1 MSRRVKRGAVCQP
14 SVGASLSRGLPLL
27 CLVGAV
33 SLILALVVPGP
44 AAAQEGTPVLTET
57 PFPTSTPLP
66 TLRAEPTATPSPT
79 FTPEPTATPSPTFT
93 PEPTATPSPTSP
105 PTFTPESTATPS
117 PTAPPT
123 FTPESTATPS
133 PTPAN
138 SPTLPPLPSPTF
150 TAEPTATPSPTPP
163 LPPVAVTGRVVIP
176 GRVVPLPVTVQALAA
191 NVPVAQ
197 AVSGPDG
204 SYGLTLPAASGP
216 YVFLYSAPLC
226 LPARADLTIP
236 QTGAPLNLPEVSL
249 ILGDIDGNHSIGL
262 EDATLVGM
270 SMGDAPHPYN
280 ADLNGDGQTNVLDL
294 VLVARSFGGAAN
306 Q

>member
-1 MSRRVKRGAVCQP
+1 
-14 SVGASLSRGLPLL
+14 
-27 CLVGAV
+27 
-33 SLILALVVPGP
+33 
-44 AAAQEGTPVLTET
+44 
-57 PFPTSTPLP
+57 
-66 TLRAEPTATPSPT
+66 
-79 FTPEPTATPSPTFT
+79 
-93 PEPTATPSPTSP
+93 
-105 PTFTPESTATPS
+105 
-117 PTAPPT
+117 
-123 FTPESTATPS
+123 
-133 PTPAN
+133 
-138 SPTLPPLPSPTF
+138 
-150 TAEPTATPSPTPP
+150 
-163 LPPVAVTGRVVIP
+163 
-176 GRVVPLPVTVQALAA
+176 VTVQALAA

-204 SYGLTLPAASGP
+204 SYGLTLPAASVP

-294 VLVARSFGGAAN
+294 VLVARSFGKVS